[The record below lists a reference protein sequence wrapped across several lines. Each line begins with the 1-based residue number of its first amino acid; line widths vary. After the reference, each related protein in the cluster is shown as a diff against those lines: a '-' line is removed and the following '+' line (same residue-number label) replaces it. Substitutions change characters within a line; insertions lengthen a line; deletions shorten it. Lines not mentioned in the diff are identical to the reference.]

1 MSGRCN
7 THLYSSEA
15 TLSYRYPACKY
26 LIPFFQSRFQHLA
39 FHVLPS
45 SSYVINNHCL
55 NSARSTLKLVPISN
69 PFHLFELCRNIP
81 KGEIR
86 GGIHRKFPSCFAL
99 VTCLADYLD
108 DPNILLP
115 DDYVLCIAPLFTV
128 LRVPMCTK
136 TYHFLQVQWWSVQKP
151 FGFLL
156 SFSYRSDLHWAEK
169 IIDQRYCRTRKRC
182 PVGRTMAMVS
192 FYHVPFNSTY

>member
-1 MSGRCN
+1 MLAVLLMITVYWMRSCDSAACGEGSCDKGDGCELHSRIQRPALDTGMSGRCN

-136 TYHFLQVQWWSVQKP
+136 TYHFLQVQ
-151 FGFLL
+151 
-156 SFSYRSDLHWAEK
+156 
-169 IIDQRYCRTRKRC
+169 
-182 PVGRTMAMVS
+182 
-192 FYHVPFNSTY
+192 